1 MVHFNGIVVQYG
13 VEYPPIAIKNKIETR
28 TLMKVSPFK
37 QEIRKTN
44 PHKHN
49 NYFEIIYLSEGT
61 GSHTIDQNVFS
72 ITTPTI
78 FFIRKEQ
85 VHFWDITSKP
95 KGFVLLLKKEFL
107 QTSLDYKLRDLLSQ
121 LSHFTCLKINET
133 QGINTLFQ
141 LLVSEKDFTVKE
153 GVLKALLAKIIATS
167 IPFSSSVNK
176 NDTASLFQ
184 DFLKQTDNLHSSVAY
199 YAKKIG
205 ISPQNLNAICRKTFK
220 QPASEILAEHI
231 IDEAKRQLLYSEN
244 SISEIA
250 YNLNFSDS
258 SYFTKYFKRYVGTT
272 PKVFREL

>member
-1 MVHFNGIVVQYG
+1 MNKH
-13 VEYPPIAIKNKIETR
+13 IAIKNKIETR
-28 TLMKVSPFK
+28 TLMKVSPFR

-49 NYFEIIYLSEGT
+49 NYVEIIYLSEGT

-85 VHFWDITSKP
+85 VHFWDIISEP
-95 KGFVLLLKKEFL
+95 KGFVLLIKKEFL

-184 DFLKQTDNLHSSVAY
+184 DFLKQTDNLHNSVAY